1 MNAPYSPWP
10 QLKERFP
17 FALVDLTNDEI
28 EGATKPGIGSRF
40 WLRIPFLISSVMQ
53 TADSQPRSC
62 SIALW
67 VADDSE
73 NVRESILS
81 AMQSPEITLR
91 QITSVA
97 ELQADLRKKGPP
109 PNVLIIDGSWL
120 NTTLVR
126 ALDKWRKQVSSN
138 VPRIIVTRAAP
149 EGIRIPDDWNQL
161 SRPLQQNAI
170 RKSLQQLRDF
180 SRHLGLRVL
189 VAENNQV
196 NARLAVLLLQK
207 MGCDTDIAA
216 NGKQAIQM
224 HQEHAYDTI
233 LMDCQMPVMD
243 GYEAAHQIRELE
255 IQSGAAQSTCK
266 IIAMTASAMP
276 GDRMRCLEAGMD
288 DYLAKPFDVS
298 SLHEIL
304 SRFAQEKHRAEEQPN
319 HG

>member
-1 MNAPYSPWP
+1 
-10 QLKERFP
+10 
-17 FALVDLTNDEI
+17 
-28 EGATKPGIGSRF
+28 
-40 WLRIPFLISSVMQ
+40 
-53 TADSQPRSC
+53 
-62 SIALW
+62 
-67 VADDSE
+67 
-73 NVRESILS
+73 
-81 AMQSPEITLR
+81 LR

-97 ELQADLRKKGPP
+97 ELRADLRKKVPP
-109 PNVLIIDGSWL
+109 PSVLIIDGSWL

-126 ALDKWRKQVSSN
+126 ALDKWRKQASSN
-138 VPRIIVTRAAP
+138 KPRIILTRAAP
-149 EGIRIPDDWNQL
+149 EGIRVPYSWNHL
-161 SRPLQQNAI
+161 SRPLQRNAI
-170 RKSLQQLRDF
+170 RKSLRQLRDF

-224 HQEHAYDTI
+224 HQKHAYDTI

-243 GYEAAHQIRELE
+243 GYEAARRIRELE
-255 IQSGAAQSTCK
+255 IQSGAAQSTCR

-298 SLHEIL
+298 FLHDLL
-304 SRFAQEKHRAEEQPN
+304 SRFAQEKHQAEEQPN
-319 HG
+319 HE